1 MKKRTHSVRERLSDR
16 MFDSG
21 GFHSHSNGVDTARR
35 PHLSS
40 PGTQIREHQDFLEL
54 DLAVPGYHKEDLT
67 VEVQNHLLT
76 VIARPASTVTEGTHA
91 PGFTRTFEL
100 DDQFDPKKVEATLQG
115 GLLSIRIF
123 NKNGRIS
130 LAPAK
135 INVPIH

>member
-21 GFHSHSNGVDTARR
+21 GFNSHSSGVEAVRQ
-35 PHLSS
+35 PHFSNAS
-40 PGTQIREHQDFLEL
+40 THIQEHQDFLEL
-54 DLAVPGYHKEDLT
+54 GLAVPGYHKEDLT
-67 VEVQNHLLT
+67 VEVQNHLLS
-76 VIARPASTVTEGTHA
+76 VIARAASTQTEGVHA

-100 DDQFDPKKVEATLQG
+100 DDQFDPKKVEATLHG
-115 GLLSIRIF
+115 GLLSIRIP